1 METHSFNQA
10 DQEIFERARLA
21 RDTRYDGRFFI
32 AVRTTGIYCRPVCP
46 ANPPRSENIT
56 FYPTAAA
63 AAEAGYRPCLR
74 CRPETAPGTPAWA
87 GTSTTVRRGL
97 RLIAGGALDEG
108 NIESLSARLGVSS
121 RHLRRLF
128 RQHLGATPQAVAHTQ
143 RLHLAKR
150 LIDETSLPLGHIAEA
165 SGFGSVRRFND
176 AFLNS
181 YGRAPG
187 ALRKVSP
194 VAETE
199 ADQAVNQPPLSV
211 SISYRQPF
219 DWPALL
225 GYLSHRAIPGVEHIA
240 DDRYLRSC
248 QVGDTSGII
257 EVAADSKP
265 GRLRL
270 SLHGVPISST
280 LNCVQRIREL
290 FDLEAPVEDITSALG
305 TDPALK
311 KRLAARPGIRVA
323 GAWDGFELAIRAI
336 LGQQVTVAGASTLAG
351 RLVSRFGSPIKD
363 FANPHDLSVFPGPE
377 KLANA
382 DIESTGVISS
392 RANSIRSLAG
402 AVANGKISLEAP
414 GDPDELRKSLTALPG
429 IGPWT
434 AEYITM
440 RVAKDPDAF
449 PSSDL
454 GLRKALVPG
463 ERLTAKQLEKQAEA
477 WRPWRA
483 YAAMLL
489 WQTSTD

>member
-1 METHSFNQA
+1 MEPHSFNPSDQA
-10 DQEIFERARLA
+10 IFERARMA

-97 RLIAGGALDEG
+97 RLIAGGALDDG
-108 NIESLSARLGVSS
+108 SIEALSERLGVSS

-150 LIDETSLPLGHIAEA
+150 LIDETRLPLGQIAQA
-165 SGFGSVRRFND
+165 AGFGSARRFND
-176 AFLNS
+176 AFKNS
-181 YGRAPG
+181 YGRTPG
-187 ALRKVSP
+187 QLRKHAP
-194 VAETE
+194 DTE
-199 ADQAVNQPPLSV
+199 PPAQTPLSV

-219 DWPALL
+219 DWQGMLA
-225 GYLSHRAIPGVEHIA
+225 YLSHRAIPGVEHIEA
-240 DDRYLRSC
+240 TRYVRSC
-248 QVGDTSGII
+248 QLAGSAGLI
-257 EVAADSKP
+257 EVEADAKP

-270 SLHGVPISST
+270 SLHGVPIQST
-280 LNCVQRIREL
+280 LYCVQRVREL
-290 FDLEAPVEDITSALG
+290 FDLDAPVEDIADALRADK
-305 TDPALK
+305 TLK
-311 KRLAARPGIRVA
+311 PLVAANPGIRVA
-323 GAWDGFELAIRAI
+323 GAWDGFELAIRAV

-351 RLVSRFGSPIKD
+351 RLVGAFGTPLKIKTNGPALALFPSP
-363 FANPHDLSVFPGPE
+363 AQ
-377 KLANA
+377 LAEA
-382 DIESTGVISS
+382 DIESIGVISS
-392 RANSIRSLAG
+392 RANTIRLLSR
-402 AVANGKISLEAP
+402 AVEEGLVNLEDP
-414 GDPDELRKSLTALPG
+414 GDPETLKQGLQAIPG

-434 AEYITM
+434 AEYVSM

-454 GLRKALVPG
+454 GLRKSVLPG
-463 ERLTAKQLEKQAEA
+463 QRISARDLEQRAEA

-489 WQTSTD
+489 WQSPDHNGE